1 MQTASPPVRDL
12 LLVGGGHTHIQVLR
26 SLGMQPIPGVR
37 VTLLT
42 REIRSPYSG
51 MLPGHIAGY
60 YSRDDMHVDLVPL
73 CHRAG
78 VRLIHGEVTGLD
90 IEARRVSVHD
100 RPSIAF
106 DWLSLNSGALPQAPA
121 LGPGGGPAR
130 GIAVKPIGRFLPAWD
145 QARAL
150 LPAGSSVAVV
160 GAGAGGVE
168 LAFALLAARS
178 DLQVSIVGRQWL
190 PGFSTRAGQLLQ
202 QQAMAR
208 GITLVLG
215 VEAKDFIGDQ
225 LHLVDGAPLIAHE
238 VFWVTDVVAPQW
250 LKTSQLKTDDRGF
263 VVVDETLRS
272 VSHPHVLAAG
282 DVACLYG
289 QERAK
294 SGVFAVRAGPILTHN
309 LRAIPAGTSL
319 RRFRPQQHFL
329 RLLGTSDGSAVAAKW
344 GIAVSGP
351 LMWRWKDWID
361 REFMQRFRDLPTRM
375 ATTASVLPEVMQRDV
390 PDLMRCGG
398 CGAKLGADLLQRV
411 LARLPIT
418 ARAGV
423 LLGIGDDAAE
433 IVADGSVLVSTDG
446 LRTMVDDPY
455 RFGRIVT
462 HHNLNDLY
470 AMGAIPTSAVALAT
484 IPLMGEHLMEEELT
498 ALLTGVVD
506 VLEAHDVPLVGGH
519 SAEGAELF
527 LGLTVTGRRG
537 PVTFTKRG
545 LKPGQQLILTKPIG
559 TGVILAAAK
568 RGLPVADALA
578 EAMLS
583 MDTSNAAAVDI
594 LVGSGATGVTDVT
607 GFGLLGHLSE
617 MLRASGVGAHVAVE
631 SVPILGG
638 AQALLDSGVRSSL
651 QANNEQVL
659 ADFVV
664 NGELDARLLCDPQ
677 TSGGLLAGVS
687 KDGAQQC
694 VDRLRAAGFVHAVVI
709 GEVTTGSCELIRR
722 F

>member
-1 MQTASPPVRDL
+1 MQTANPPVRDL

-60 YSRDDMHVDLVPL
+60 YSRDDMHIDLVPL

-90 IEARRVSVHD
+90 VESRHVSVD
-100 RPSIAF
+100 GRPPIAF
-106 DWLSLNSGALPQAPA
+106 DWLSLNSGALPQAPT
-121 LGPGGGPAR
+121 R

-145 QARAL
+145 RVRAL

-168 LAFALLAARS
+168 LAFALRSARS

-190 PGFSTRAGQLLQ
+190 PGFSARAGQLLRQ
-202 QQAMAR
+202 TAMAR

-225 LHLVDGAPLIAHE
+225 LHLLDGASIVAHE
-238 VFWVTDVVAPQW
+238 VFWVTDVAAPRW
-250 LKTSQLKTDDRGF
+250 LKTSRLKTDDRGF

-272 VSHPHVLAAG
+272 VSHPHVLAVG
-282 DVACLYG
+282 DVACLHD

-294 SGVFAVRAGPILTHN
+294 SGVFAVRAGPILAHN
-309 LRAIPAGTSL
+309 LRAIAAGSGL

-344 GIAVSGP
+344 GLAVAGP

-361 REFMQRFRDLPTRM
+361 REFMKRFRDLPVRM
-375 ATTASVLPEVMQRDV
+375 ATAPAVLPELMQRDV
-390 PDLMRCGG
+390 PELMRCGG
-398 CGAKLGADLLQRV
+398 CGAKLGADLLHRV

-418 ARAGV
+418 SRAGV

-470 AMGAIPTSAVALAT
+470 AMGATPTSAVALAT

-506 VLEAHDVPLVGGH
+506 VLEAHAVPLVGGH

-537 PVTFTKRG
+537 PVTFTKSG
-545 LKPGQQLILTKPIG
+545 LKAGQQLILTKPIG

-578 EAMLS
+578 EAMLT
-583 MDTSNAAAVDI
+583 MDASNAAAVDI
-594 LVGSGATGVTDVT
+594 LVESGATGVTDVT
-607 GFGLLGHLSE
+607 GFGLLGHLTE
-617 MLRASGVGAHVAVE
+617 MLRASRVGARVAVE
-631 SVPILGG
+631 SVPTLTG
-638 AQALLDSGVRSSL
+638 AQVLLDRGVRSSL
-651 QANNEQVL
+651 QTNNEQVL
-659 ADFVV
+659 ADYVV

-687 KDGAQQC
+687 SDFAHRC
-694 VDRLRAAGFVHAVVI
+694 LDRLRAAGFVHAAVI
-709 GEVTTGSCELIRR
+709 GEVTTGSCELIR
-722 F
+722 

>member
-1 MQTASPPVRDL
+1 MQMASPPVRDL

-26 SLGMQPIPGVR
+26 SLAMQPLPGVR

-51 MLPGHIAGY
+51 MLPGHIAGF

-78 VRLIHGEVTGLD
+78 VRLIHGEVMGLD
-90 IEARRVSVHD
+90 VERRLVRVQG
-100 RPSIAF
+100 RPPITF
-106 DWLSLNSGALPQAPA
+106 DWLSLNSGALPQA
-121 LGPGGGPAR
+121 PAR

-145 QARAL
+145 QARAA
-150 LPAGSSVAVV
+150 LPAGAAVAVV

-168 LAFALLAARS
+168 LAFAVAAARS
-178 DLQVSIVGRQWL
+178 DLRVSIVGRQWL
-190 PGFSTRAGQLLQ
+190 PGFSVRAGRLLR
-202 QQAMAR
+202 QQAIAR
-208 GITLVLG
+208 GLTLVLDAE
-215 VEAKDFIGDQ
+215 VTDYIGNQ
-225 LHLVDGAPLIAHE
+225 LHLADGSSLVTHE
-238 VFWVTDVVAPQW
+238 VFWVTDVAAPGW
-250 LKTSQLKTDDRGF
+250 LRASQLLTDDRGF
-263 VVVDETLRS
+263 VVVDESLRS
-272 VSHPHVLAAG
+272 VTHPHVLAAG
-282 DVACLYG
+282 DVACLKG

-294 SGVFAVRAGPILTHN
+294 SGVFAVRAGPILAHN
-309 LRAIPAGTSL
+309 LRAIPAGTAL

-329 RLLGTSDGSAVAAKW
+329 RLMGTGDGSAVAAKW
-344 GIAVSGP
+344 GLTMSGP

-361 REFMQRFRDLPTRM
+361 RAFMQRFRDLPERM
-375 ATTASVLPEVMQRDV
+375 VTNAAPLPEAMQRDV
-390 PDLMRCGG
+390 PDPMRCGG

-418 ARAGV
+418 SRAGV

-446 LRTMVDDPY
+446 LRAMVDDPY

-484 IPLMGEHLMEEELT
+484 IPLMGEQLMEEELT

-537 PVTFTKRG
+537 PVTFTKSG
-545 LKPGQQLILTKPIG
+545 LKPGQQLILTKPVG
-559 TGVILAAAK
+559 TGVILAAAM

-578 EAMLS
+578 EAMLA
-583 MDTSNAAAVDI
+583 MDASNAAAVEI
-594 LVGSGATGVTDVT
+594 LVDCGATGVTDVT

-617 MLRASGVGAHVAVE
+617 MLRASRVGARVAVE
-631 SVPILGG
+631 SVPTLTG

-651 QANNEQVL
+651 QTSNEQVL

-664 NGELDARLLCDPQ
+664 GADIDARLLCDPQ

-687 KDGAQQC
+687 SDDGQRC
-694 VDRLRAAGFVHAVVI
+694 VDRLRAAGLGHAVVI
-709 GEVTTGSCELIRR
+709 GEVTTGSCELVRR

>member
-1 MQTASPPVRDL
+1 MPMASPPVRDL
-12 LLVGGGHTHIQVLR
+12 LLVGGGHTHVQVLR
-26 SLGMQPIPGVR
+26 SLGMQPIAGVR

-51 MLPGHIAGY
+51 MLPGHIAGV
-60 YSRDDMHVDLVPL
+60 YSRDDMHVDLLPL

-78 VRLIHGEVTGLD
+78 VRLIHGEVMGLD
-90 IEARRVSVHD
+90 VENRLILVSG
-100 RPSIAF
+100 RPPIAF
-106 DWLSLNSGALPQAPA
+106 NWLSLNSGALPQA
-121 LGPGGGPAR
+121 PAR

-145 QARAL
+145 RARAS
-150 LPAGSSVAVV
+150 LPAAASVAVV

-168 LAFALLAARS
+168 LAFALLTARP
-178 DLQVSIVGRQWL
+178 DLQLSIVGRQWM
-190 PGFSTRAGQLLQ
+190 PGFSARAGKLLR

-208 GITLVLG
+208 GMALVLG
-215 VEAKDFIGDQ
+215 VEAKDFIGDR
-225 LHLVDGAPLIAHE
+225 LHLADGTSLAAHE
-238 VFWVTDVVAPQW
+238 VFWVTDVGAPEW
-250 LKTSQLKTDDRGF
+250 LRTSTLKTDDRGF

-272 VSHPHVLAAG
+272 VSHPQVLAAG
-282 DVACLYG
+282 DVACLRG

-319 RRFRPQQHFL
+319 QRYRPQQHFL
-329 RLLGTSDGSAVAAKW
+329 RLLGTGDGSAVAAKW
-344 GIAVSGP
+344 GLAVSGR

-361 REFMQRFRDLPTRM
+361 REFMQRFRNLPAPM
-375 ATTASVLPEVMQRDV
+375 KTAAAVLPEAMQRDV

-411 LARLPIT
+411 LARLPIKS
-418 ARAGV
+418 RAGV

-433 IVADGSVLVSTDG
+433 IVANGSVLVSTDG
-446 LRTMVDDPY
+446 LRSMVDDPY

-484 IPLMGEHLMEEELT
+484 IPLMGEQLMEEELT

-537 PVTFTKRG
+537 PVTFTKSG

-559 TGVILAAAK
+559 TGVILAAAM

-578 EAMLS
+578 EAMLA
-583 MDTSNAAAVDI
+583 MDASNAAAVDI
-594 LVGSGATGVTDVT
+594 LVESGATGVTDVT
-607 GFGLLGHLSE
+607 GFGLLGHLAE
-617 MLRASGVGAHVAVE
+617 MLRASHVGACVAVE
-631 SVPILGG
+631 SVPTLTG
-638 AQALLDSGVRSSL
+638 AQALLASGVRSSL

-664 NGELDARLLCDPQ
+664 NGDLDARLLCDPQ
-677 TSGGLLAGVS
+677 TSGGLLAGVPN
-687 KDGAQQC
+687 DRAQAC
-694 VDRLRAAGFVHAVVI
+694 VDRLHAAGFVHAVVI
-709 GEVTTGSCELIRR
+709 GEVTTGSNELIRR